1 VRNVHLREG
10 EQVVI
15 EVVPHWATFGWHILF
30 ALTIVWIPVL
40 LVVMW
45 IRRSTHYVLTN
56 YRFLVETGIM
66 SKTSKS
72 SQLDKIND
80 VTCHQSLWGRM
91 FGYGDIVLETAGEMG
106 ATRLSMV
113 PDPIGLQKLILDEV
127 SRFRAVLPALAGV
140 AGDDHRD
147 DKKCPMCAEWVKAE
161 AKVCRFCSHKF

>member
-1 VRNVHLREG
+1 
-10 EQVVI
+10 
-15 EVVPHWATFGWHILF
+15 PHWATFGWHILF

-91 FGYGDIVLETAGEMG
+91 FGYGDIVLETVFAG
-106 ATRLSMV
+106 SMQWMTS
-113 PDPIGLQKLILDEV
+113 LQPSASKAQSIA
-127 SRFRAVLPALAGV
+127 AVAASV
-140 AGDDHRD
+140 A
-147 DKKCPMCAEWVKAE
+147 
-161 AKVCRFCSHKF
+161 